1 LESEFEKRASRLI
14 RSDKIG
20 GSAGKMRMAQFE
32 TSCGLSFATSGV
44 LFLDEVDEH
53 FLNQVP
59 DYVLSET
66 LEGDLDTTVSTCAL
80 FFKRTKYLPDHT
92 EAGSRYGALTDG
104 AREGTFL
111 RNWEDFS
118 IENFEGKRLY
128 TEDDLSTSPDL
139 PEGRLAAALEL
150 IVKDICDDGR
160 MLSEDWYLARILQEY
175 FRSYPVSAD
184 SAYLIGALFKELSI
198 KEAYEGDLAEYYK
211 RLAASQAIRE
221 KGADAT
227 KKKAQELRDFCV
239 QLFVSMAVEAGPRL
253 MFAPP
258 DVQAEELRKR
268 ALLERGED
276 FQRAGRAYQK
286 EWFLQNVIEDRKL
299 DIVDRLEAALR
310 N

>member
-1 LESEFEKRASRLI
+1 MESEFEKRASRLI

-32 TSCGLSFATSGV
+32 TTRGLSFATSGV
-44 LFLDEVDEH
+44 LFLDEVDED

-59 DYVLSET
+59 DYVLSDT
-66 LEGDLDTTVSTCAL
+66 LEGDLDTTVSICAL
-80 FFKRTKYLPDHT
+80 FFKRTKYLPDCT
-92 EAGSRYGALTDG
+92 ETGSRYGALRDG
-104 AREGTFL
+104 AREGAFL
-111 RNWEDFS
+111 RKWEDFA

-139 PEGRLAAALEL
+139 PEGRLAAALKL

-184 SAYLIGALFKELSI
+184 SAYLIGGLFKELSI
-198 KEAYEGDLAEYYK
+198 KEAYEGDLVEYYE
-211 RLAASQAIRE
+211 RLTASQANRE

-227 KKKAQELRDFCV
+227 KKKAQELREFCV

-299 DIVDRLEAALR
+299 DIVNRLEAALR